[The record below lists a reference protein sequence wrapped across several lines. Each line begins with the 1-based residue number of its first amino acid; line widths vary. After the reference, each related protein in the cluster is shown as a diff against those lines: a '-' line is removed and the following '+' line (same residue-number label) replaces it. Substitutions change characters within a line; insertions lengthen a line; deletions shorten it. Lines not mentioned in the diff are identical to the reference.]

1 MNLTPRKKDRQSLR
15 AQGYHPLFNL
25 QNEIN
30 SLFDDWLND
39 GWRAPLSATKQAFVP
54 AMDLIQK
61 DKSYEVKAE
70 LPGVKEDEI
79 DLYIED
85 GYMVIKGEHEDEKK
99 EEKDDYIV
107 HESSYGSFYRSF
119 PLPNDVDT
127 EQELKAS
134 LKDGVLI
141 IELPKLA
148 AAKSNKEKID
158 IKAG

>member
-1 MNLTPRKKDRQSLR
+1 MKLAPWRKSRESLG

-25 QNEIN
+25 QNDIN

-39 GWRAPLSATKQAFVP
+39 DWRTPLSEAKQAFVP
-54 AMDLIQK
+54 AIDLIQK
-61 DKSYEVKAE
+61 DKSYEVKAV

-85 GYMVIKGEHEDEKK
+85 GYMVIKGEHKDEKK

-107 HESSYGSFYRSF
+107 HESSYGSFYRSL
-119 PLPNDVDT
+119 PLPKDVDT
-127 EQELKAS
+127 EQDRKAT
-134 LKDGVLI
+134 LKDGVLT
-141 IELPKLA
+141 IELAKQET
-148 AAKSNKEKID
+148 AKSKKEKID